1 MKIGFGAPVS
11 GAWATPEN
19 LAAFAARAE
28 TLGYD
33 SLWTFQRLLI
43 PADGEADPPYRA
55 VLDPLL
61 ALAYAAAHTRRI
73 RLGVALVNMPFVE
86 PVYLAKQA
94 ATLDVLSGGRFDL
107 GLGIGWSPLEF
118 TATGAAA
125 EHRGERA
132 EEYVAVLRA
141 LWSPGASE
149 YEGRYYTLPPSRMQ
163 PAPVQ
168 SGGPPILLGG
178 VVPAALRRAGRLA
191 EGWMSRSATDL
202 TRIGSSV
209 AIVRQAASEAG
220 RDPDK
225 VRVVVRG
232 VLRPDPAGQGTP
244 GPDGRRLPLSG
255 SYAQIRDDA
264 EQLARQGVTELYYD
278 LNWDPHV
285 VTPGAGAQPADSAAR
300 ASEILEALAPGAGPE
315 PAAAAA

>member
-19 LAAFAARAE
+19 LAAFATRAE
-28 TLGYD
+28 NLGYA

-43 PADGEADPPYRA
+43 PADGHADPPYRS

-61 ALAYAAAHTRRI
+61 ALTYAAAHTRRI
-73 RLGVALVNMPFVE
+73 RLGVALVNMPFIE

-94 ATLDVLSGGRFDL
+94 ATLDVLSGGRLDL

-118 TATGAAA
+118 AATGAVA

-141 LWSPGASE
+141 LWSPHAAE
-149 YEGRYYTLPPSRMQ
+149 YAGRFYTLPPSLMR

-168 SGGPPILLGG
+168 HGGPPILLGG
-178 VVPAALRRAGRLA
+178 VVPAALRRAGHLA
-191 EGWMSRSATDL
+191 EGWISRSATDL
-202 TRIGSSV
+202 TRIGESV
-209 AIVRQAASEAG
+209 AIVRQAAREAG
-220 RDPDK
+220 RDPDA

-232 VLRPDPAGQGTP
+232 VLRPDPDGAGTP

-255 SYAQIRDDA
+255 SYAQIRQDTA
-264 EQLARQGVTELYYD
+264 ALAHQGVTELYYD
-278 LNWDPHV
+278 LNWDPHI
-285 VTPGAGAQPADSAAR
+285 VTPGTDTGGAAAAR
-300 ASEILEALAPGAGPE
+300 ATEILEALAPGA
-315 PAAAAA
+315 A